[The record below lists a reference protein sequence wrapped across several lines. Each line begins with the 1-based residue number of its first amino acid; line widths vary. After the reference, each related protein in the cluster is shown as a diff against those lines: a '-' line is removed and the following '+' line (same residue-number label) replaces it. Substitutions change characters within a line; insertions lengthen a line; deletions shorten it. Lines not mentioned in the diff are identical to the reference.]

1 MFPCLFLAFYI
12 DLPKF
17 LIVLFSALIIRKY
30 IDIIHKAYYAYIKL
44 EALITFKKVYIIKKV
59 EY

>member
-12 DLPKF
+12 DLSKF
-17 LIVLFSALIIRKY
+17 LIILFSALTIYKY
-30 IDIIHKAYYAYIKL
+30 VDIIHKAYYAYIKL
-44 EALITFKKVYIIKKV
+44 KALTAFKKVYIIEKI